1 VIITPLKKVTFEGAP
16 DLNRIPYAAEIS
28 LADLR
33 AGRYLLKV
41 NVVDRVSKR
50 SASQETPIEID

>member
-1 VIITPLKKVTFEGAP
+1 VLDGAP

-28 LADLR
+28 LANLP

-41 NVVDRVSKR
+41 NVIDRISKR
-50 SASQETPIEID
+50 SASQETQIEID